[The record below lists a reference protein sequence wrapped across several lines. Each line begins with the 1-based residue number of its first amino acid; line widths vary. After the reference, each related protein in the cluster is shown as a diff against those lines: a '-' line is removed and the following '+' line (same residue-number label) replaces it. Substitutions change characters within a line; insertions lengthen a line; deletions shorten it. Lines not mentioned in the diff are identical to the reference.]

1 MIALAYIPCFLLSF
15 VFSLILTPWVREY
28 AHSRRWVSEPTSD
41 RHIHKRPVPRLG
53 GVAIC
58 GSFIFIALLATL
70 VPRPWGL
77 HFSLPA
83 RGLACVC
90 GSIAIIFLLGLYDD
104 IRGIGPYA
112 KFAIQTVAATLLY
125 AGGIGVQRLDLYSA
139 GHSLRT
145 LVALPLTILWVLLI
159 TNAFNLIDGLDGLAA
174 GSAFFSTIVLFV
186 MSLFVPHFAVA
197 TLTIM
202 LAGVILGFLPYNFH
216 PASIFL
222 GDSGSMFIG
231 FILAALALAGSEK
244 APIMIAVA
252 IPVLSFGL
260 PILDVTLAISR
271 RFLGGKSIF
280 SADADHIHHK
290 LLKRGLSQRGAVLI
304 LYTVTAIFALLSLV
318 VIHDATFI
326 ALVLILIGFG
336 VAAGVQYLGYAEF
349 SEVRRLLQRTA
360 LQKRVVA
367 NNVELRHA
375 IEALNA
381 CTDADR
387 LCNLLKNALQSLGFD
402 GFRIAYPSADAF
414 ADRPAAPAQYR
425 NESEVEL
432 LWAEGTRNESS
443 WELRFDLIAENQRRL
458 GYCTLLGKG
467 SDNPLLADV
476 NIIICDFRAALSRA
490 LVRIS
495 DGDRAPLKSPTSKSI
510 VRVKTASASD

>member
-1 MIALAYIPCFLLSF
+1 MIALAYILCFLVSF
-15 VFSLILTPWVREY
+15 VLSLILTPWVREY

-41 RHIHKRPVPRLG
+41 RHIHKRPVPRVG
-53 GVAIC
+53 GIAIC
-58 GSFIFIALLATL
+58 GSFVLAALLAML

-77 HFSLPA
+77 HFSVPA
-83 RGLACVC
+83 RGIACVC
-90 GSIAIIFLLGLYDD
+90 GSIAIIVLLGLYDD

-112 KFAIQTVAATLLY
+112 KFAIQAVAATLLY

-145 LVALPLTILWVLLI
+145 LVALPLTIIWVLLI

-174 GSAFFSTIVLFV
+174 GSAFFSTIVLFA
-186 MSLFVPHFAVA
+186 MSLLVPHFAVA
-197 TLTIM
+197 MLTIV

-260 PILDVTLAISR
+260 PILDVTLAICR

-304 LYTVTAIFALLSLV
+304 LYAVTASFAFLSLV
-318 VIHDATFI
+318 VLHDATLI

-336 VAAGVQYLGYAEF
+336 VAVGVQYLGYAEF
-349 SEVRRLLQRTA
+349 SEVRRLLQRIA

-375 IEALNA
+375 IEALDA
-381 CTDADR
+381 CTEADR
-387 LCNLLKNALQSLGFD
+387 LCDLLKNALQSLGFD

-414 ADRPAAPAQYR
+414 VDLPSVSVQYA
-425 NESEVEL
+425 NGSEVQL
-432 LWAEGTRNESS
+432 LWAGSTKSESS
-443 WELRFDLIAENQRRL
+443 WELRFDLMAENQRRL
-458 GYCTLLGKG
+458 GYCALLGRG

-476 NIIICDFRAALSRA
+476 NIIISDFRAALCGA
-490 LVRIS
+490 LARIS
-495 DGDRAPLKSPTSKSI
+495 DGRRAPMKSLARKKI